1 MLAISNR
8 QLNST
13 FERIVRDKNG
23 VLVRVRF
30 AIVGDNGNFQAQI
43 ISAETIVDSA
53 AADTSRS
60 TQTQSKPFFLP
71 VFKNAPNIHREV
83 KKTIEA
89 FISPYQALDFLMSQ
103 PTRAPS
109 YR

>member
-1 MLAISNR
+1 MLAISNK

-30 AIVGDNGNFQAQI
+30 IVVEVNGSFQAQI
-43 ISAETIVDSA
+43 VSAEPFIVQKDNPIYLPISVTTPGA
-53 AADTSRS
+53 KYSYRPS
-60 TQTQSKPFFLP
+60 FSSKVFATETLEFF
-71 VFKNAPNIHREV
+71 
-83 KKTIEA
+83 
-89 FISPYQALDFLMSQ
+89 MSQ

-109 YR
+109 FSI

>member
-1 MLAISNR
+1 MLAISNK

-30 AIVGDNGNFQAQI
+30 IVVEVNGSFQAQI
-43 ISAETIVDSA
+43 VSAEAIESQTNTN
-53 AADTSRS
+53 TSES
-60 TQTQSKPFFLP
+60 SSPKSEVLFFP
-71 VFKNAPNIHREV
+71 VFKKVANYYEKLVENYSAIL
-83 KKTIEA
+83 
-89 FISPYQALDFLMSQ
+89 SPYQPLDFLMSQ

-109 YR
+109 M

>member
-1 MLAISNR
+1 MLAISNK

-30 AIVGDNGNFQAQI
+30 IVVEVNGIFQAQI
-43 ISAETIVDSA
+43 VSAEPVVIQKETPIY
-53 AADTSRS
+53 
-60 TQTQSKPFFLP
+60 LP
-71 VFKNAPNIHREV
+71 VSVTTPRTTYSYKPRFSSKLFNIE
-83 KKTIEA
+83 TLE
-89 FISPYQALDFLMSQ
+89 FFMSQ

-109 YR
+109 M

>member
-1 MLAISNR
+1 MLAISNK

-30 AIVGDNGNFQAQI
+30 IVVEVNGSFQAQI
-43 ISAETIVDSA
+43 VSAEAIANHVNTN
-53 AADTSRS
+53 
-60 TQTQSKPFFLP
+60 TQSTKTKSEVFFFP
-71 VFKNAPNIHREV
+71 IFKKVVNLNEKFV
-83 KKTIEA
+83 QKLEA
-89 FISPYQALDFLMSQ
+89 VLSPYQPLDFLMSQ

-109 YR
+109 CR

>member
-1 MLAISNR
+1 MLAISNK

-30 AIVGDNGNFQAQI
+30 IVVEVNGSFQAQI
-43 ISAETIVDSA
+43 VSAEAIASQANTN
-53 AADTSRS
+53 TSES
-60 TQTQSKPFFLP
+60 TSPKSEVLFFP
-71 VFKNAPNIHREV
+71 VFRKVVNLDEKFV
-83 KKTIEA
+83 QKLEA
-89 FISPYQALDFLMSQ
+89 VLSPYQPLDFLMSQ

-109 YR
+109 CR

>member
-1 MLAISNR
+1 MLAISNK

-30 AIVGDNGNFQAQI
+30 VVVEVNGSFRAQI
-43 ISAETIVDSA
+43 VSAEAIANRANTNTSESSYPKSEVFFFPIFKKVAKYYEKLVENYSA
-53 AADTSRS
+53 
-60 TQTQSKPFFLP
+60 LL
-71 VFKNAPNIHREV
+71 
-83 KKTIEA
+83 
-89 FISPYQALDFLMSQ
+89 SPYQPLDFLMSQ

-109 YR
+109 M

>member
-1 MLAISNR
+1 MLAISNK

-23 VLVRVRF
+23 ILVRVRF
-30 AIVGDNGNFQAQI
+30 VIVGVNGSFQAQI
-43 ISAETIVDSA
+43 VSAEAIADSSVSS
-53 AADTSRS
+53 TSES
-60 TQTQSKPFFLP
+60 TQSQSKSFFLP
-71 VFKNAPNIHREV
+71 VFKNAPSIYREV
-83 KKTIEA
+83 KKTPEA
-89 FISPYQALDFLMSQ
+89 FISPYQPLDFLMSQ

>member
-1 MLAISNR
+1 MLTTNTK

-30 AIVGDNGNFQAQI
+30 IVVEVNGQFQPQI
-43 ISAETIVDSA
+43 ISAEPFLQKKKAIICLPTPISIPKAIYPYKLSFV
-53 AADTSRS
+53 
-60 TQTQSKPFFLP
+60 SKLFPTEFLEFF
-71 VFKNAPNIHREV
+71 
-83 KKTIEA
+83 
-89 FISPYQALDFLMSQ
+89 MSQ

-109 YR
+109 FR

>member
-1 MLAISNR
+1 MLAISSK

-30 AIVGDNGNFQAQI
+30 VVVEVNGEFQAQI
-43 ISAETIVDSA
+43 ISAEAIQKKESIIC
-53 AADTSRS
+53 
-60 TQTQSKPFFLP
+60 LP
-71 VFKNAPNIHREV
+71 VNRENKIIVENITPSFFSV
-83 KKTIEA
+83 
-89 FISPYQALDFLMSQ
+89 ISPYLSLEFLMSQ

-109 YR
+109 FI

>member
-1 MLAISNR
+1 MLAISNK

-30 AIVGDNGNFQAQI
+30 IVVEVNGSFQAQI
-43 ISAETIVDSA
+43 VSAEAIASHVNTNSN
-53 AADTSRS
+53 
-60 TQTQSKPFFLP
+60 TQSTKPESEVFFFP
-71 VFKNAPNIHREV
+71 IFKKSVNFHKEV
-83 KKTIEA
+83 KHFVES
-89 FISPYQALDFLMSQ
+89 FISPYQPLDFLMSQ

-109 YR
+109 M

>member
-1 MLAISNR
+1 MLAISSQ

-30 AIVGDNGNFQAQI
+30 IVVEVNGEFQAQI
-43 ISAETIVDSA
+43 ISAEEISNVKARSQTGAARPESGVFLFPIFKKEANFYEKIVENYKV
-53 AADTSRS
+53 T
-60 TQTQSKPFFLP
+60 F
-71 VFKNAPNIHREV
+71 
-83 KKTIEA
+83 
-89 FISPYQALDFLMSQ
+89 SPYQPLDFLMSQ

-109 YR
+109 FL